1 MTERTTTYN
10 ALELF
15 SKNTHFYGDVNQLGK
30 YDYYF
35 LTFLSKFAGSNSNLL
50 DIGGGSGKFASLTKN
65 NIPDMDVTVVDPCQP
80 LLNMIKNPQI
90 KVVRGELPQ
99 SLNLD
104 NCGSFKFIHI
114 KEVLHHIV
122 GATIKDSKE
131 LCKTS
136 LMKVNEMLDEDGY
149 LLIHEIFYEGHIT
162 SLPRTLIF
170 YLCEFQRKT
179 KIKIPGDEFLEGLS
193 VCFYARSEF
202 RSMLNDCG
210 FEIVQY
216 NESNWKKSYK
226 TTLLGI
232 KRYGRMIFILKKRAS
247 NNH

>member
-15 SKNTHFYGDVNQLGK
+15 SKNTNFYGDVNQLGK

-90 KVVRGELPQ
+90 KVVCGELPQ

>member
-15 SKNTHFYGDVNQLGK
+15 SKNTHFYGEVNQLGK

-90 KVVRGELPQ
+90 KVVCGELPQ